1 MPPANTFATAAF
13 ATATISTIAL
23 RMHKLS
29 QSETTPL
36 LKFTVSDEMLRRLK
50 SAFLVEMQAG
60 LDGVKGCT
68 MKMLPSYVD
77 KLPTGGE
84 SGTFWAL
91 DLGGTNFRVVRVPLS
106 EASGC
111 YGEMSDHKVSLSQQA
126 LTGSADD
133 LFGFI
138 AHEIKKEGARTGDL
152 LSFTFSFPVNQTSI
166 NTGTLMEWTKGFS
179 TVGVVGKDVV
189 ELLSAA
195 LHREGIDVSVVAMVN
210 DTVGTL
216 MSCAY
221 ERADCRI
228 GAILGTGSNA
238 CYVERID
245 KIGKLKNI
253 NTDSKYMVIN
263 MEWGGF
269 GSAPLSSPTRAVLP
283 LTAID
288 DEIDSV
294 SPNKGRQRFEKL
306 ISGLYIGEMVRL
318 LLRDLAHS
326 GMFSSSFSKSWQKN
340 EFLFWEK
347 KATISNSNMAFQT
360 KEAARIERDV
370 SPELADVKVVLEQH
384 GIDCTTALISDFQ
397 LIQDA
402 CSAISTRSARLA
414 AIGIAAI
421 IEKMKNS
428 GVEMNSDTDG
438 RGLCSVGIDGS
449 VFEKYPKFKSR
460 MEAALDAVG
469 CKCSLV
475 LAQDG
480 SGKGAALVA
489 ACL

>member
-1 MPPANTFATAAF
+1 
-13 ATATISTIAL
+13 
-23 RMHKLS
+23 MHKLS

-133 LFGFI
+133 LF
-138 AHEIKKEGARTGDL
+138 ARTGDL

-179 TVGVVGKDVV
+179 TV
-189 ELLSAA
+189 
-195 LHREGIDVSVVAMVN
+195 DVSVVAMVN

-238 CYVERID
+238 CY
-245 KIGKLKNI
+245 NI

-269 GSAPLSSPTRAVLP
+269 AVLP

-360 KEAARIERDV
+360 KEAARIE
-370 SPELADVKVVLEQH
+370 LVLEQH

-421 IEKMKNS
+421 IEKMKN
-428 GVEMNSDTDG
+428 NTDG